1 MTTGKRHVLVLPS
14 WLETKWSGGGSFF
27 IEQTEIMSR
36 LADWKINI
44 LIPQARSY
52 WQVKR
57 RNWPQV
63 RGVEIENLDDVEIW
77 RGYFIYYRWRKNRW
91 AWCTFGEQLFLQYVE
106 KHGMPDFL
114 WVQAIPNAGYLA
126 RHLHK
131 KYGIPYFIHEHVAM
145 YGRETVP
152 YFARKRI
159 KKIIDNSF
167 YCAAVGEPLRL
178 SMLKQIDVAENK
190 ISVVYNP
197 VGFEF
202 ISPVINCDSKTPFI
216 FISTCYLRRGKN
228 VDSILRA
235 LAVLRSEKYD
245 VELILVGDGEER
257 QKLEALTAEL
267 NLQNAV
273 RFLGAQNREQV
284 REHLQ
289 NADAFVL
296 ASDYEN
302 NSVSVLESLS
312 SGLPVATTR
321 VGVAEYIINDENGAL
336 ADFTAPDDIVKAMR
350 VILNGNYDC
359 ANIHKNAMVLCHPQ
373 VFADRVKERLGL

>member
-1 MTTGKRHVLVLPS
+1 MTKKHVLVLPS
-14 WLETKWSGGGSFF
+14 WLQTKWGVGGSFF

-36 LADWKINI
+36 VADWKINI

-57 RNWPQV
+57 RNLPQV
-63 RGVEIENLDDVEIW
+63 HGVEIENLDNIEMW
-77 RGYFIYYRWRKNRW
+77 RGYFIYYRWRKNRQ
-91 AWCTFGEQLFLQYVE
+91 AWRTFGEQLFLQYVE
-106 KHGMPDFL
+106 KHGMPDLL

-126 RHLHK
+126 QHLHK

-145 YGRETVP
+145 YGRETIP

-178 SMLKQIDVAENK
+178 AMLKQIDVAENK
-190 ISVVYNP
+190 ISVVHNP

-202 ISPVINCDSKTPFI
+202 ISPVINRDSKKPFV
-216 FISTCYLRRGKN
+216 FISTCELRGGKN

-235 LAVLRSEKYD
+235 FSVLRSEKQD
-245 VELILVGDGEER
+245 VKLILVGDGGER
-257 QKLEALTAEL
+257 QKLEVLTAEL

-273 RFLGAQNREQV
+273 RFLGLQNREQV

-289 NADAFVL
+289 TADAFVL
-296 ASDYEN
+296 ASSYEN
-302 NSVSVLESLS
+302 NSVGLLEALS
-312 SGLPVATTR
+312 SGLPAVTTR
-321 VGVAEYIINDENGAL
+321 VGIAEYIINDENGVL
-336 ADFTAPDDIVKAMR
+336 ANSTTPDDIVKAMR
-350 VILNGNYDC
+350 VIFNGNYDC
-359 ANIHKNAMVLCHPQ
+359 ANIHKNAMTLCHPQ
-373 VFADRVKERLGL
+373 VFVDRVKEMLNL